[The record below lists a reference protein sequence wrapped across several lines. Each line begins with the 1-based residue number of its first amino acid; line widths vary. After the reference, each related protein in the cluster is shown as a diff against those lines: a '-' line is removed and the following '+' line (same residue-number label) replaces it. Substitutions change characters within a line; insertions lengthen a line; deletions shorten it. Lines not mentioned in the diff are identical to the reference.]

1 MNNLQLYM
9 LKFPSSFSIKEHS
22 HYSKDTS
29 ITMDLFNNTLDFYLE
44 EINELKEQFKDL
56 EEECDHRHEQ
66 FMDAS
71 SQVAK
76 LEEEL
81 QKYFCNRMYLKDIK
95 KTILQLVSKID
106 VDDKDD

>member
-22 HYSKDTS
+22 HYFHNETFQ
-29 ITMDLFNNTLDFYLE
+29 IFNNTLDFYLE

-106 VDDKDD
+106 VGDKDD